1 MKVRKKTVVVEAWK
15 LSGGDIE
22 IIEPVPPL
30 WVMEAVHA
38 GFLKRQF
45 GGIWEI
51 STLEGYMFARNGDYI
66 IKGVHGE
73 LYPIQKEIFEETYE
87 VLQE

>member
-1 MKVRKKTVVVEAWK
+1 MKVRKKPVVVEAWK
-15 LSGGDIE
+15 LNGDDIE
-22 IIEPVPPL
+22 IIEVPPL

-38 GFLKRQF
+38 GDLIRHI
-45 GGIWEI
+45 GGFWEI
-51 STLEGYMFARNGDYI
+51 YTLEGSMCAHDGDYI

-73 LYPIQKEIFEETYE
+73 LYPIRKKIFEETYE

>member
-1 MKVRKKTVVVEAWK
+1 MKVRKKPVVVDAWK
-15 LSGGDIE
+15 LTGDDSE
-22 IIEPVPPL
+22 IIVDSPM
-30 WVMEAVHA
+30 WVINALFA
-38 GFLKRQF
+38 SILKRHI
-45 GGIWEI
+45 GGLWKI
-51 STLEGYMFARNGDYI
+51 STLEGSMCAHDGDYI